1 MTDPPRLNDEHWQQL
16 KGSGLEGSYDLAAIK
31 ARVVATAAGAGVGV
45 GAAGVGSVVV
55 KAGVAAC
62 MVIGA
67 TIGVVALS
75 RPAPSTASLVSL
87 PSPSMP
93 SMEQQASTV
102 IEPPTKPAP
111 SIAESPAESPAV
123 VRVRRASRATNAAAV
138 PAFPAAPA
146 PSPATSIA
154 APSTL
159 PAELAAYDE
168 AVAALAAGRAD
179 DAHAALQLHRER
191 WPTSVLR
198 PEVDL
203 SDLEALLRAGRDEEA
218 RALAAIL
225 VDDVRLRA
233 RRGEI
238 QRLLNRKA
246 SVAGDSVGGGLQ

>member
-1 MTDPPRLNDEHWQQL
+1 MVEPPPL
-16 KGSGLEGSYDLAAIK
+16 
-31 ARVVATAAGAGVGV
+31 
-45 GAAGVGSVVV
+45 
-55 KAGVAAC
+55 
-62 MVIGA
+62 
-67 TIGVVALS
+67 
-75 RPAPSTASLVSL
+75 PAEVPAVSTA
-87 PSPSMP
+87 
-93 SMEQQASTV
+93 
-102 IEPPTKPAP
+102 
-111 SIAESPAESPAV
+111 SPAV
-123 VRVRRASRATNAAAV
+123 VRARRALRPTSAAAV
-138 PAFPAAPA
+138 PASPAAPA
-146 PSPATSIA
+146 SSPATSIA

-218 RALAAIL
+218 RALAAVL

-238 QRLLNRKA
+238 QRLLSRKA
-246 SVAGDSVGGGLQ
+246 SVAGDSTGGGLQ